1 LEKISLTS
9 MKAKGINYKSN
20 FGEFLREARKEVG
33 LSQKVFANKIGISQS
48 SYAPLERGNGCIR
61 IEKLQ
66 KISRVLGIPLSELFK
81 RVEIL

>member
-1 LEKISLTS
+1 LEKISLTP
-9 MKAKGINYKSN
+9 MKTEGINYNSN

-48 SYAPLERGNGCIR
+48 SCAPLERGNGCIR

-66 KISRVLGIPLSELFK
+66 KIQEC
-81 RVEIL
+81 